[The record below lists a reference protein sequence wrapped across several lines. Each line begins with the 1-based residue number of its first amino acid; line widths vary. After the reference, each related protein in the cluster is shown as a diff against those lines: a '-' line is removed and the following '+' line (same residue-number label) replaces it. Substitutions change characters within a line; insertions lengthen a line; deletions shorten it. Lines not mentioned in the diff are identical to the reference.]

1 VLGDWNSYYSAM
13 VVATASLTALL
24 FIAISLRPEHFRDR
38 PPTFARAAATFYC
51 LGAALVVS
59 LVNLA
64 AVVRVAT
71 GAAESLCG
79 VAVIT
84 MSIPFTVRGYRAGGS
99 HVVVPRIVS
108 YYCALLA
115 LAVCGALHAAAFSED
130 ITAAL
135 VALAVVWL
143 LILGISNAWVLVL
156 SREPALRGS
165 AESPDHG

>member
-1 VLGDWNSYYSAM
+1 MLGDWNSYYSAM

-51 LGAALVVS
+51 LGGALIVS

-64 AVVRVAT
+64 PVVPVGA

-79 VAVIT
+79 LVVIS
-84 MSIPFTVRGYRAGGS
+84 MSMPFTIRGHRAGGS
-99 HVVVPRIVS
+99 HAVLPRILS

-115 LAVCGALHAAAFSED
+115 LAVCGALHAAAIRD
-130 ITAAL
+130 DVTAAL

-156 SREPALRGS
+156 SREPALRAS
-165 AESPDHG
+165 AESRDHA